1 MFLKMTNK
9 FIPVIGLEVHIELDT
24 ESKMFC
30 GCPADHFSKEPNTQ
44 VCPTCLGLPGALP
57 FANKKAIEATIKLGL
72 AFNCKINNFSKFD
85 RKHYFYPDLPKAYQI
100 SQYDLPLCEG
110 GSFSPNSKEKI
121 RIRRI
126 HLEEDTGKLVHQ
138 TLNGKKVTLV
148 DFNRSGVPLLELVT
162 EPDFKD
168 IEDAL
173 KFLREVQL
181 IVRYL
186 KISTADMEKGSMRL
200 EANVSLSSKE
210 GQLAKYK
217 VELKNINSF
226 RFLKKAVQAELVRQE
241 KILSSG
247 EKVVQETRGYD
258 EAKETTFSQRT
269 KEEEQDYRYFP
280 EPDIPPMRF
289 TDKEIE
295 KMKNSLKVLPKQR
308 REKLSKYQL
317 PENYI
322 DILVQR
328 SKRADY
334 FEEAV
339 KLGQKHR
346 IPTKMIASVMVNQ
359 NLDKEFKEPELLIA
373 ELVKITKK
381 EFVGEKEVER
391 AVKEVLSEEKKALKD
406 FQKGKE
412 TVIGFLI
419 GSVQRKLKG
428 KGEINLIRKIL
439 LETLHKKEKSV
450 RKE

>member
-1 MFLKMTNK
+1 
-9 FIPVIGLEVHIELDT
+9 
-24 ESKMFC
+24 
-30 GCPADHFSKEPNTQ
+30 KEPNTQ

-241 KILSSG
+241 KLLSSG
-247 EKVVQETRGYD
+247 KKVVQETRGYD

-339 KLGQKHR
+339 ELGQKHK

-359 NLDKEFKEPELLIA
+359 NLDKEFM
-373 ELVKITKK
+373 
-381 EFVGEKEVER
+381 
-391 AVKEVLSEEKKALKD
+391 
-406 FQKGKE
+406 
-412 TVIGFLI
+412 
-419 GSVQRKLKG
+419 
-428 KGEINLIRKIL
+428 
-439 LETLHKKEKSV
+439 
-450 RKE
+450 